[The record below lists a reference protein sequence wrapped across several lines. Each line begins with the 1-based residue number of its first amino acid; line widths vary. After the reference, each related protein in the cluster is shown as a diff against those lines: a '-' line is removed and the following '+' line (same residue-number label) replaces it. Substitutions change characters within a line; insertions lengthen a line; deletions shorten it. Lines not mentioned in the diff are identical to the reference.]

1 MTAERLELR
10 FGAPVVHGDIRL
22 GTVTGIVLRP
32 DALAWEAL
40 YIRRVGIRRSEV
52 VVPRAAIADA
62 TDAQVSLA
70 APPEPTAVAPHGP
83 VLRAGTRVHG
93 RGGTVLGRP
102 VVVLAGAD
110 GSVSGIV
117 VRPGLLA
124 THRIVPAERILQVAS
139 DVILT
144 DLDRDAMRTLARYRP
159 DAELRAAVEAA
170 LESFKPIMLYER
182 PHVRVTVT
190 DGVVTLMGHVSSRLR
205 AEHLEAAV
213 ATVPGVQAV
222 DNRLVCDDELETQVA
237 QALGADPRTRAR
249 PIAVHARHGVVSL
262 SGRVPE
268 AAVAEAATAVAA
280 ALPTVRAVVNRIEAP
295 GFVPDETPLIEPRP
309 GQEVYADDG
318 PLGVVHRVV
327 IDPRTRRVSGIV
339 VRTGRTP
346 ALAGRARQ
354 EPNEVLIPARQLRT
368 VTDAAV
374 LASGRR
380 QMLLTMP
387 AAAAVVP
394 TPQSWQPPFPY
405 RPEDVVWP
413 AEAVSGQGPAPAPV
427 TQRVAA

>member
-40 YIRRVGIRRSEV
+40 YIRRGGIRRSEV
-52 VVPRAAIADA
+52 VVSRAAIADA
-62 TDAQVSLA
+62 TDVQVSLA

-83 VLRAGTRVHG
+83 VVRAGTRVHG

-170 LESFKPIMLYER
+170 LEGFKPITLYER

-339 VRTGRTP
+339 VRTGRTGYSSP
-346 ALAGRARQ
+346 VRQ

-394 TPQSWQPPFPY
+394 APQSWPPPFPY
-405 RPEDVVWP
+405 RSEDVVWP
-413 AEAVSGQGPAPAPV
+413 AEAVSEQGPAPAPV
-427 TQRVAA
+427 AQRVAA